1 MFQIHF
7 WKEKNWRSSL
17 RVLTTSS
24 SSDSQNHFSAVSSPM
39 SHLFQ
44 HSFPAQLVQGRFCFF
59 SLFTFP
65 TLCILI
71 KEITSVLTFS
81 TSSLPEYEC
90 HIYLLVF
97 VCHKIKKWKKYLQS
111 SMMSLRQ
118 FLPKESIYTFSMS
131 FFSIPL
137 VKILLPQF
145 TRSTAHWEH
154 GWANA
159 KTEFHIE
166 RGTGG
171 SNQGSRLTCE
181 AKSKIHYRIGKNQYL
196 QRSREKKDHIT
207 FRKLEVVQKVKMNI
221 RFPSAPTCLQA
232 PLSEISMPRVSYCHS
247 NVFSI

>member
-1 MFQIHF
+1 MFQILL
-7 WKEKNWRSSL
+7 KREKLKVKPKSPHYFFLFRQSKSLLSSF
-17 RVLTTSS
+17 
-24 SSDSQNHFSAVSSPM
+24 FSNVT
-39 SHLFQ
+39 LV
-44 HSFPAQLVQGRFCFF
+44 PAQ
-59 SLFTFP
+59 FP
-65 TLCILI
+65 CTACAGKIWLLQ
-71 KEITSVLTFS
+71 
-81 TSSLPEYEC
+81 P
-90 HIYLLVF
+90 IYLSHTLHPNQRDNLCFDLFNFLGPRIWVSYLF
-97 VCHKIKKWKKYLQS
+97 ACFCVSQIKKWKKYLQS

-145 TRSTAHWEH
+145 TRSTAHWKH
-154 GWANA
+154 GWAYA